1 MNPVKVMA
9 HFIKVNYES
18 RTLVSDLI
26 RRDFKVRYL
35 GSAMGSYWNFIHP
48 LAMIAI
54 YTVIFSY
61 IMRIRLGGASTSPF
75 EFTIYLCSGLLPWTA
90 YQEMVLRG
98 STQFHENANFIK
110 KIAFPKEVIQS
121 ITTGSSALTF
131 LISLGFYLLL
141 LIFSGHGLGKAS
153 LLLPVLI
160 VSQLLFAS
168 GLGMILGVFN
178 VFLRDVQQIMNILFQ
193 IWFWLTPIVYDI
205 HRIPELYQKFFYLN
219 PFYYFSRSYQEILVW
234 KNVPQLH
241 LLGACILF
249 GVIFYAVGASTLF
262 YFRDQIADEL

>member
-18 RTLVSDLI
+18 RVLVSDLI
-26 RRDFKVRYL
+26 KRDFKVRYL

-54 YTVIFSY
+54 YTIIFSY
-61 IMRIRLGGASTSPF
+61 IMRIRLGGESTSPF

-90 YQEMVLRG
+90 FQEMVLRG
-98 STQFHENANFIK
+98 SSQFHENANFIK

-141 LIFSGHGLGKAS
+141 LLVSGHGLGPSA
-153 LLLPVLI
+153 LLIPVLI
-160 VSQLLFAS
+160 LSQLLFAS
-168 GLGMILGVFN
+168 GLGMTLGVFN
-178 VFLRDVQQIMNILFQ
+178 VFLRDVQQVMNILFQ

-205 HRIPELYQKFFYLN
+205 QRIPELYQKFFYLN

-234 KNVPQLH
+234 KNWPQPH
-241 LLGACILF
+241 LLGACLLF
-249 GVIFYAVGASTLF
+249 GIASYAVGASTLYF
-262 YFRDQIADEL
+262 FRDQIADEL